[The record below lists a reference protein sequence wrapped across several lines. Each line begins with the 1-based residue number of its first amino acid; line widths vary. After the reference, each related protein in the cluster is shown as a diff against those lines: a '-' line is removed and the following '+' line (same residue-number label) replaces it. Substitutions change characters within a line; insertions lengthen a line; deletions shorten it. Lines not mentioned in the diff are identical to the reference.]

1 MKNYEVKMRR
11 FKMDLG
17 EHIDGLNHL
26 RGANLSDA
34 WSEHRISK
42 WNIHEAKK
50 SLKKYFGSSWFSN
63 NPTQC
68 RHPVALVTPKQESL
82 FT

>member
-17 EHIDGLNHL
+17 EH
-26 RGANLSDA
+26 
-34 WSEHRISK
+34 RISK
-42 WNIHEAKK
+42 WNVHEAKK
-50 SLKKYFGSSWFSN
+50 SLKKYFGSSSFSN